1 MGILLGVQARDSCAL
16 SKGQSSSQSTPY
28 FQFWWTMV
36 YHLLLLAR
44 WQHPVLHSL
53 VISQCSG
60 GHFYGKLRHHLC
72 ICSILPR
79 GRAESFKGT
88 KGTKIQ
94 SWHLQFEN
102 PKFWP
107 RTECLLQAHAK
118 ENFSVLTRKLSKKQ
132 IAKNQRKNQ
141 FIQTQHFKYK

>member
-1 MGILLGVQARDSCAL
+1 MFIAHRRPWWASYLVFRPGTPVLSVKGRAQARAHRTLSSGGLWFLTCCFWHDGSILCSTAL
-16 SKGQSSSQSTPY
+16 SS
-28 FQFWWTMV
+28 
-36 YHLLLLAR
+36 
-44 WQHPVLHSL
+44 HSAL
-53 VISQCSG
+53 EDISMASWG
-60 GHFYGKLRHHLC
+60 T
-72 ICSILPR
+72 ICVSALFFPR

-107 RTECLLQAHAK
+107 RTERLLQAHAK

-132 IAKNQRKNQ
+132 IAKN
-141 FIQTQHFKYK
+141 

>member
-1 MGILLGVQARDSCAL
+1 MFIAHRRPWWASYLVFRPGTPVLSVKGRAQARAHRTLSSGGLWFLTCCFWHDGSILCSTAL
-16 SKGQSSSQSTPY
+16 SS
-28 FQFWWTMV
+28 
-36 YHLLLLAR
+36 
-44 WQHPVLHSL
+44 
-53 VISQCSG
+53 SQCSG
-60 GHFYGKLRHHLC
+60 GHFYGKLRHHLR

-107 RTECLLQAHAK
+107 RTERLLQAHAK

-132 IAKNQRKNQ
+132 IAKN
-141 FIQTQHFKYK
+141 